1 VGGLLQH
8 FVSPEE
14 GLALQYCDNSLRR
27 PIFIFITLSQT
38 NINRKTLLERSPIN
52 NLMGNSIHQ
61 IDDYLKWSTPGN
73 YRDKSPYHARNLVG
87 ALLVESERVFGCLA
101 EGLPLEDVRE
111 KAVHGTLFTQRALLS
126 RKRFWYMLQ
135 TRYFD
140 LPEWVLHEI
149 VEAYRYGPHSQEFIS
164 LLYLHYALSDHFTFD
179 FITEDL
185 WEKWLRQ
192 QFDVS
197 REDVLKKLDES
208 AESEPQIKS
217 WTEATRIKLAGII
230 LSSLRDFGVL
240 EGKQKK
246 RLVRPVIPQK
256 TTEHIL
262 HVLTAE
268 GIKGSDVLADPIWR
282 LFFCTES
289 DVAHHLQHLA
299 LKRIIHFERVGKTV
313 VLQTP
318 DEWSRPS

>member
-1 VGGLLQH
+1 MCYEICVMM
-8 FVSPEE
+8 
-14 GLALQYCDNSLRR
+14 CLRL
-27 PIFIFITLSQT
+27 PGVQET
-38 NINRKTLLERSPIN
+38 NVNRKTLLEQTPIN
-52 NLMGNSIHQ
+52 NLMGNSINQ
-61 IDDYLKWSTPGN
+61 IDDYLKESTLGR

-87 ALLVESERVFGCLA
+87 ALLVESEKVFGCLA
-101 EGLPLEDVRE
+101 EGLPLEEINE

-135 TRYFD
+135 SRYFD
-140 LPEWVLHEI
+140 LPEWVLKEMI
-149 VEAYRYGPHSQEFIS
+149 EVYRCGPHSQEFIS

-185 WEKWLRQ
+185 WEKWTRQ
-192 QFDVS
+192 QFDAS
-197 REDVLKKLDES
+197 RDDILKRLDNS
-208 AESEPQIKS
+208 AELEPQIKS

-246 RLVRPVIPQK
+246 RLVKPVVPQK
-256 TTEHIL
+256 TVEHIL
-262 HVLTAE
+262 HILTAE
-268 GIKGSDVLADPIWR
+268 GVKGSDVLSDPTWR
-282 LFFCTES
+282 LFLCTES

-299 LKRIIHFERVGKTV
+299 LKRVIHFERVGKTV

-318 DEWSRPS
+318 EEWDRPS

>member
-1 VGGLLQH
+1 MAP
-8 FVSPEE
+8 SPS
-14 GLALQYCDNSLRR
+14 ALFKQ
-27 PIFIFITLSQT
+27 
-38 NINRKTLLERSPIN
+38 KT
-52 NLMGNSIHQ
+52 
-61 IDDYLKWSTPGN
+61 
-73 YRDKSPYHARNLVG
+73 V
-87 ALLVESERVFGCLA
+87 
-101 EGLPLEDVRE
+101 LP
-111 KAVHGTLFTQRALLS
+111 
-126 RKRFWYMLQ
+126 MLQ

-140 LPEWVLHEI
+140 LRNGSSMRLLKRS
-149 VEAYRYGPHSQEFIS
+149 RYGPHSQEFIS

-230 LSSLRDFGVL
+230 LSSLRDFWRT

-268 GIKGSDVLADPIWR
+268 GIKGSDVSADPIWR
-282 LFFCTES
+282 LFFCES